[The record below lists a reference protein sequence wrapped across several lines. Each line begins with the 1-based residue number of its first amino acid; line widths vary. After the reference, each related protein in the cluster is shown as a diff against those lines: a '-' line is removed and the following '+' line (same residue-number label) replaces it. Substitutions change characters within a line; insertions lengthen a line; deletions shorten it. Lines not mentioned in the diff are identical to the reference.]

1 MTTAEADIDALE
13 KKVGDKD
20 VSVQIDEAIEALKI
34 GDYAKAADLTA
45 AITQH
50 NTDKAALEA
59 EIAKKAN
66 DADLAAIAKTGSTD
80 DLVQGE
86 MVIVFDCGGAQ

>member
-1 MTTAEADIDALE
+1 MGVAVGEYIQFVNNIAQIEA
-13 KKVGDKD
+13 
-20 VSVQIDEAIEALKI
+20 AIEALKI

-45 AITQH
+45 AVNQH
-50 NTDKAALEA
+50 NTDKTALETA
-59 EIAKKAN
+59 IGKKAN

-86 MVIVFDCGGAQ
+86 LTLVFDCGNSGVTAAG